1 MDKNKMKY
9 EKLEV
14 MPALKSPRI
23 VEDAS
28 IDSGQRVTWDC
39 IWFGNYPQ
47 SEVVCETDTL
57 RINELNDSDYDKQY
71 VTISS
76 AQWNKII
83 GAAYDESGDAV
94 VDGIKYRRL
103 RTVDINDVEDG
114 DSNCIGEDKDTVQ
127 YFRYEPI
134 KWRILNVNGNDAL
147 LLSEKAVDAQRY
159 HTTRESV
166 TWETCTMRSWLN
178 GYDSSFN
185 GNAEDYTKLNFI
197 NHAFTSDERSA
208 IKTTKVIN
216 DTYQTT
222 FRSIVLNWIKT
233 TKVINDTDHTGDK
246 IFLLSENEVCNSDTA
261 VSYGFEEF
269 CDTSYAR
276 VCEGS
281 AFVTAMYGD
290 EEDFGVG
297 YYWWWLR
304 SQGITDHTAFVNY
317 DGGVYDAF
325 YVDCSGVAIRP
336 ALHLD
341 LSCSDFYSYAG
352 TVCNF
357 WSEDNL

>member
-71 VTISS
+71 ITVSS

-83 GAAYDESGDAV
+83 GTAYDESGDAV

-103 RTVDINDVEDG
+103 RKVDINDAEDG

-159 HTTRESV
+159 HMTRESV
-166 TWETCTMRSWLN
+166 TLETCTMRSWLN

-197 NHAFTSDERSA
+197 NYAFTSDERSA

-216 DTYQTT
+216 DT
-222 FRSIVLNWIKT
+222 
-233 TKVINDTDHTGDK
+233 DHAGDK
-246 IFLLSENEVCNSDTA
+246 IFLLSENEVCNSDIA

-269 CDTSYAR
+269 RDTSYAR

-304 SQGITDHTAFVNY
+304 SQGITDHTAFVHY
-317 DGGVYDAF
+317 DGGVYDEF

-341 LSCSDFYSYAG
+341 LSCSDSYSYAG